1 MYTTVLALHSWIRW
15 IALIAAVGTTLAALR
30 GKVAGAN
37 SLADRWGMIAMM
49 VLDTQMLLGLLL
61 YFVLSPN
68 TKAIMENFGAAM
80 KDPALRF
87 WAVEHTVT
95 MFAAIAAGARGTR
108 ARPEGGV
115 ARRQADAAA
124 DLLRPLDG
132 VDHPRHAMAGPSW
145 RAPVVQRSMI
155 PRMLSDLFAQWA
167 AEVGSL
173 SWLAVALVAAILEV
187 SLPHFGCVFVSAG
200 AVAAAAAAFFG
211 FGVAAQ
217 IGVFVVVMTV
227 SIVALRQNL
236 LSRLGGRGIPSRTEP
251 LVGRHGQVTHD
262 IDPTLGTG
270 RINVGGEDWAA
281 RCAEPLPTGTKI
293 RVVAADGIVLE
304 VTRA

>member
-1 MYTTVLALHSWIRW
+1 
-15 IALIAAVGTTLAALR
+15 
-30 GKVAGAN
+30 
-37 SLADRWGMIAMM
+37 
-49 VLDTQMLLGLLL
+49 
-61 YFVLSPN
+61 
-68 TKAIMENFGAAM
+68 
-80 KDPALRF
+80 
-87 WAVEHTVT
+87 
-95 MFAAIAAGARGTR
+95 
-108 ARPEGGV
+108 
-115 ARRQADAAA
+115 
-124 DLLRPLDG
+124 
-132 VDHPRHAMAGPSW
+132 
-145 RAPVVQRSMI
+145 MI
-155 PRMLSDLFAQWA
+155 PRLLSDWFAQWA

-173 SWLAVALVAAILEV
+173 SWLAVALVAAIFEV

-304 VTRA
+304 VIRA